1 MINAVKSLI
10 KSPIAYHADLAKM
23 LRSVPA
29 AVMLSQGMYWQEK
42 AEAKDEEWF
51 WTTAEEWFRQT
62 GLTEE
67 SQATA
72 RKILKRAGVW
82 SEAKKGLPAKL
93 YFRVNSDVLIRRLEA
108 YLTEGLPAVTPSANK
123 GRYRK
128 QEPGESITKFPVL
141 PETVARQNR
150 KQEAG
155 NTGNKKSNLREYEG
169 TNVKGIQVP
178 QNEFAATNPE
188 QPPIPKREKKK
199 KTSPNSGAP
208 PPKIPAWTSK
218 VKDLF
223 DRVNEEESQS
233 AKVEH
238 IPYETTA
245 APGKDFAAF
254 KALRTCIEKK
264 IGTDP
269 EETVL
274 LSSFEYLF
282 RYGFRYLHSIAL
294 SKGGAIQYSP
304 LTIQHSYNQI
314 RQYAASF
321 NRKPADPIK
330 DLAAT
335 FIAEHRAKVSGQ
347 I

>member
-1 MINAVKSLI
+1 MKWTVSINQAGADSAKLRGVLDLI
-10 KSPIAYHADLAKM
+10 DLAIFD
-23 LRSVPA
+23 A
-29 AVMLSQGMYWQEK
+29 F
-42 AEAKDEEWF
+42 KDFANSGRCQKFQSEGVLWF
-51 WTTAEEWFRQT
+51 WIDYKIIIDELPYS
-62 GLTEE
+62 GLKTKDAVYRRMKKLAAADVIIFNPTNQAIGRTFFCWGRNYDSLVSTSNPTDETRTLRMKPRRGTEE
-67 SQATA
+67 TP
-72 RKILKRAGVW
+72 
-82 SEAKKGLPAKL
+82 KG
-93 YFRVNSDVLIRRLEA
+93 Y
-108 YLTEGLPAVTPSANK
+108 GQPSA
-123 GRYRK
+123 
-128 QEPGESITKFPVL
+128 PPTD
-141 PETVARQNR
+141 ETPNYP
-150 KQEAG
+150 
-155 NTGNKKSNLREYEG
+155 NTNTPY
-169 TNVKGIQVP
+169 TNPPTIDPVP

-188 QPPIPKREKKK
+188 QPPTPKGAKKK
-199 KTSPNSGAP
+199 KTSPGSGAP

-245 APGKDFAAF
+245 APGRDFAAF

-321 NRKPADPIK
+321 NRKPSDPIK

>member
-1 MINAVKSLI
+1 MSDVSSIRRSRSKDNYTRIDNAPIRDEKISWKAKGLLIYLLHLPDNWVIRVADLQTRSKDGRDATQSGIRELI
-10 KSPIAYHADLAKM
+10 KAGYI
-23 LRSVPA
+23 LREKKPLVHGKFNGYQYTVFDRPEYA
-29 AVMLSQGMYWQEK
+29 ANVETETGETVDGFTVYGFPVYGKSGAGK
-42 AEAKDEEWF
+42 PV
-51 WTTAEEWFRQT
+51 TT
-62 GLTEE
+62 
-67 SQATA
+67 
-72 RKILKRAGVW
+72 
-82 SEAKKGLPAKL
+82 
-93 YFRVNSDVLIRRLEA
+93 NN
-108 YLTEGLPAVTPSANK
+108 EGLK
-123 GRYRK
+123 
-128 QEPGESITKFPVL
+128 TKEL
-141 PETVARQNR
+141 KTKETNNPEET
-150 KQEAG
+150 
-155 NTGNKKSNLREYEG
+155 
-169 TNVKGIQVP
+169 VP

-188 QPPIPKREKKK
+188 QPPTPKGAKKK
-199 KTSPNSGAP
+199 KTSPGSGAP

-245 APGKDFAAF
+245 APGRDFAAF